1 MRKKMMGGGMST
13 RKMYKA
19 GSSNPKK
26 ADAKKIEKTFKP
38 KKNLKK
44 VDAKKNP
51 GLAKLPPRVR
61 NKMGFL
67 KKGGAVK

>member
-26 ADAKKIEKTFKP
+26 ADAKKIEKT
-38 KKNLKK
+38 KKRSKK
-44 VDAKKNP
+44 
-51 GLAKLPPRVR
+51 L
-61 NKMGFL
+61 
-67 KKGGAVK
+67 